1 MVSETME
8 RAQGGVKK
16 VLILVVVEDG
26 LGELFGFSVSSKQYE
41 VLILVVVEDGLGDYG
56 ARSRWSEE
64 SLNPCCS
71 GRWSRRGKIVDA
83 CELARYAR
91 IFTQINI
98 SSEKFCT

>member
-41 VLILVVVEDGLGDYG
+41 VLILVVVEDGLGVNANVNLVDSFGDVLILVVVEDGLGDCYKRHVFDG
-56 ARSRWSEE
+56 NVWS
-64 SLNPCCS
+64 
-71 GRWSRRGKIVDA
+71 
-83 CELARYAR
+83 
-91 IFTQINI
+91 
-98 SSEKFCT
+98 